1 MAENNTN
8 QKGTVMPKKKTDTP
22 DANRVLKQMERMMK
36 NAAKNAASDA
46 QELVYDAWETPDP
59 EEAFALFEQALELD
73 KTNVDAW
80 LGLMSSTPL
89 EQEDRI
95 TFLKRLVVMGADNLG
110 KKAFKTDKGYFWGL
124 LEIRPYMRA
133 RGYLAQ
139 ALMEAGRLEESVA
152 EHEGMLDLNPN
163 DNQGIRY
170 GLMALHLALYR
181 LDDARKLFEQYD
193 EREYSAIF
201 GWAYVLERFLSDD
214 LSGAEKALKEVCE
227 RNPHGK
233 AYFLGHKKL
242 PKHMP
247 GSYGMGSAEEAMIA
261 YEILKV
267 AWKKHPKAKRWLK
280 AQCGK

>member
-1 MAENNTN
+1 
-8 QKGTVMPKKKTDTP
+8 MPKKKTDTP
-22 DANRVLKQMERMMK
+22 DANRVLRQMERMMR
-36 NAAKNAASDA
+36 NAAKNDARDA

-59 EEAFALFEQALELD
+59 EEAFKLFEQALELD
-73 KTNVDAW
+73 RTNVDAW
-80 LGLMSSTPL
+80 LGLMSGTSL
-89 EQEDRI
+89 SQEERI
-95 TFLKRLVVMGADNLG
+95 SVLQKLVAMGEKNLG
-110 KKAFKTDKGYFWGL
+110 KKAFKTDKGHFWGL
-124 LEIRPYMRA
+124 LETRPYMRA

-152 EHEGMLDLNPN
+152 EHEAMLDLNPG

-170 GLMALHLALYR
+170 GLMALYLALYR
-181 LDDARKLFEQYD
+181 LDDARKLFEQYN

-201 GWAYVLERFLSDD
+201 GWAYVLERFLSID
-214 LSGAEKALKEVCE
+214 LGGAEKALQEVCE

-233 AYFLGHKKL
+233 AYFLGDKKL
-242 PKHMP
+242 PKQMP

-261 YEILKV
+261 YDILKV